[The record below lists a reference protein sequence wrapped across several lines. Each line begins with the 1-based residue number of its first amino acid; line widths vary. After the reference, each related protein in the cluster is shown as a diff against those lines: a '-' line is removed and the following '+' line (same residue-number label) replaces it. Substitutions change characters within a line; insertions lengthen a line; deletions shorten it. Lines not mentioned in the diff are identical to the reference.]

1 MKAIRCNPYGPP
13 EGLTLEEV
21 PDPVPAPGQAVVEVH
36 AASVN
41 FPDVLV
47 IQDKYQVSLPPP
59 FTPGSE
65 FAGIVTAVGDG
76 VRDVAPGDHVFGATF
91 VGGFAE
97 QTVAAASLTRV
108 PDGVD
113 LHEAA
118 AFGVVYTTAYH
129 SLRSVAD
136 VKPGEWVVVLG
147 AAGGVGL
154 ASVDVALQLG
164 ARVVAAASSAERLEL
179 CRERGAEGLI
189 DYSTE
194 DLKVRIREITGEG
207 ADVVIDPVGGPWAEQ
222 ALRSTRWGGRFV
234 TVGYASGEIP
244 RIPLNLVLLKGM
256 IIVGFEM
263 RTFAEHRAR
272 LGAPRPRRAHGAVR
286 GGEAPPARVGGVL
299 ARRHPRGAAR
309 RRRPQGHR
317 QGRDR
322 PHPLNEPAATTCPEI
337 WRDRTPV
344 R

>member
-1 MKAIRCNPYGPP
+1 VKAIRCNRYGPP

-41 FPDVLV
+41 FPDVLM

-76 VRDVAPGDHVFGATF
+76 VRNVAPGDHVFGATF

-97 QTVAAASLTRV
+97 QTIAAAASLTRV

-256 IIVGFEM
+256 TIVGFEM
-263 RTFAEHRAR
+263 RTFAEH
-272 LGAPRPRRAHGAVR
+272 APDS
-286 GGEAPPARVGGVL
+286 
-299 ARRHPRGAAR
+299 ARRDREELMALFGAGKLHPHVSAVYSLA
-309 RRRPQGHR
+309 
-317 QGRDR
+317 DT
-322 PHPLNEPAATTCPEI
+322 PAAL
-337 WRDRTPV
+337 RAVADRRVTGKVVIDPT